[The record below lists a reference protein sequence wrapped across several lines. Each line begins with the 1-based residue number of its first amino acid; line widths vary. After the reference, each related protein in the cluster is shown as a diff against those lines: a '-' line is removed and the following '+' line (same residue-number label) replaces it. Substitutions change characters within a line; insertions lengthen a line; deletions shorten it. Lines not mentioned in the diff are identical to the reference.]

1 MLDFKERRENV
12 GGYANITIL
21 WNSGYEVANI
31 LSYLEPS
38 LVSGETKL

>member
-1 MLDFKERRENV
+1 MLDFKERREDV

-31 LSYLEPS
+31 PSYLEPS
-38 LVSGETKL
+38 LFSDKTKL